1 MPENAVKNSI
11 YSPLQE
17 GKFNPEKPYN
27 ICVSCVYRE
36 TKRCDGPN
44 YLALEGPRRC
54 ELFQDRL
61 AYLKQTEPGK
71 WTYKYIANLTGTSEA
86 TIIRI
91 FTDPDYDPR
100 VSTFAAFVREVMGG
114 SWGEFPCAMLS
125 SQAPELKEVESPEL
139 LKQLAEKDVQIANL
153 RRNYDELRSS
163 VDKEFALIRSEKDSD
178 VAEYRELNNYLK
190 DQVKLKDGYVADLW
204 QINKILQAEI
214 KDLQAEI
221 RILRGDNA

>member
-125 SQAPELKEVESPEL
+125 SQAPELREVESPEL
-139 LKQLAEKDVQIANL
+139 LKQLAEKDVQISNL
-153 RRNYDELRSS
+153 RRNYEKLQASLDSELSLVR
-163 VDKEFALIRSEKDSD
+163 
-178 VAEYRELNNYLK
+178 AEYEDDITEYKALVTHMREQVRLK
-190 DQVKLKDGYVADLW
+190 DAYIADFWSL
-204 QINKILQAEI
+204 I
-214 KDLQAEI
+214 KDLQAQ
-221 RILRGDNA
+221 LSYMRGEGKT